1 MNLMRIC
8 PLVPTALVAVVLST
22 ACMPD
27 ASRRDRVDEAF
38 LRIVAAED
46 ARPTEGA
53 QLDVLIRAARTNF
66 MTSNTLP
73 TLQSMRVGPKEMCW
87 HLRVSMKRS

>member
-1 MNLMRIC
+1 MNLIRIS
-8 PLVPTALVAVVLST
+8 PSVPAALIAVVLST

-46 ARPTEGA
+46 ARPTKRGRRPRSGA
-53 QLDVLIRAARTNF
+53 SGRVVGTVNDESLGGLAQRDVA
-66 MTSNTLP
+66 
-73 TLQSMRVGPKEMCW
+73 Q
-87 HLRVSMKRS
+87 